1 MSEVTRERARLDRWT
16 AENPKDHVALLLF
29 AAWVNCPVDKLP
41 ATMRGHTCP
50 ETMKAWGRVA
60 EAAMLETTRIEAL
73 TAENAA
79 LALQVQR
86 ARDDALEEAAQ
97 ICWTDDDESDYR
109 YWGADANAHAVRVN
123 LMGKQR
129 TIRALR
135 RATEGAGG

>member
-73 TAENAA
+73 TAERDA

-86 ARDDALEEAAQ
+86 ARDDAGSAVWDEYQDSIANK
-97 ICWTDDDESDYR
+97 WTFRKEHVE
-109 YWGADANAHAVRVN
+109 NAIR
-123 LMGKQR
+123 
-129 TIRALR
+129 RALR
-135 RATEGAGG
+135 CATEGAGG